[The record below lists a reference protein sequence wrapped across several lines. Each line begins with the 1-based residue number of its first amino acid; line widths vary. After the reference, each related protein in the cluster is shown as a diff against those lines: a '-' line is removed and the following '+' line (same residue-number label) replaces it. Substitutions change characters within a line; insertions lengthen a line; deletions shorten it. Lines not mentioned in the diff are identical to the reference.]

1 MDSLVICCLESLII
15 ALATLPIA
23 PFPGS
28 SRDPWAM
35 SMCIGA
41 HFTKAF
47 VTLDSMPTGTDEAK
61 DKNNERTART
71 ENRIEV
77 IFLKLCHNYIPH
89 TGSVILFLAM
99 NYSWYPSTRLQHI
112 LGYDGLKIRLSIGR
126 GPCSFVGT

>member
-77 IFLKLCHNYIPH
+77 IFVCMVE
-89 TGSVILFLAM
+89 SQ
-99 NYSWYPSTRLQHI
+99 PSAEGLQAQA
-112 LGYDGLKIRLSIGR
+112 YRSTFK
-126 GPCSFVGT
+126 